1 MRFHAFRTAF
11 SAWVLFAASVAL
23 AQCTIH
29 VPWISGS
36 AVVAGTTISVT
47 PVGGYLNFADCGGT
61 SGPYLCGDGDGEGG
75 FVFTFSPPV
84 DSLRLDFSALHR
96 NTDYEEIMR
105 VFVNGAHY
113 EIPQA
118 STVYNSCFDEL
129 AVLTAEGDVGA
140 VMGGISSGW
149 EGTIVPGPISTLA
162 VRDSMPLGSPGGA
175 FVSLFLCST
184 GTDATELGLQPARLF
199 PNPAS
204 DRCIVTGTGVRGAWV
219 VDASGRAVHAPIQAG
234 TDRLELHVH
243 DLAAGTYHVRVQSA
257 AGTTWLPLVLAR

>member
-1 MRFHAFRTAF
+1 MRIKTFRRF
-11 SAWVLFAASVAL
+11 LSAPLLFVASLAL
-23 AQCTIH
+23 AQCTVH

-36 AVVAGTTISVT
+36 AVVAGTTITAT

-113 EIPQA
+113 AIPEP

-129 AVLTAEGDVGA
+129 AVLTADGDVGA

-175 FVSLFLCST
+175 FVSLFLCTTNTSA
-184 GTDATELGLQPARLF
+184 DHKAAQPVRLF

-204 DRCIVTGTGVRGAWV
+204 DFCTVTGTGVRGALV
-219 VDASGRAVHAPIQAG
+219 VDASGRVLDAPVQAG
-234 TDRLELHVH
+234 TDRLELRVQG
-243 DLAAGTYHVRVQSA
+243 LAAGTYHLRVQSS
-257 AGTTWLPLVLAR
+257 AGITWLPLRVSR

>member
-1 MRFHAFRTAF
+1 MRIKTFRRF
-11 SAWVLFAASVAL
+11 LSAPLLFVASLAL
-23 AQCTIH
+23 AQCTVH

-36 AVVAGTTISVT
+36 AVVAGTTITAT

-113 EIPQA
+113 AIPEP

-129 AVLTAEGDVGA
+129 AVLTADGDVGA

-184 GTDATELGLQPARLF
+184 GTHATEFDVQPVRLY

-204 DRCIVTGTGVRGAWV
+204 DLCTVTGTGVRGALV
-219 VDASGRAVHAPIQAG
+219 VDASGRAVDAPVQQG
-234 TDRLELHVH
+234 TDRLELRVQG
-243 DLAAGTYHVRVQSA
+243 LAAGTYHVRVQSS
-257 AGTTWLPLVLAR
+257 AGITWLPLLLTR